1 MERIYKVFSN
11 LLGLGTTVLG
21 DAADL
26 IIALLAL
33 GCVAMLGDYVTTLN
47 PARYIRK
54 RVEEF
59 QENILDRYP
68 LDKIRGDDDAPGQDA
83 PEGVSEDSFTRD

>member
-1 MERIYKVFSN
+1 MERIYNVFSN

-21 DAADL
+21 NAADL

-33 GCVAMLGDYVTTLN
+33 GCVAIWGDYVTTLN

-54 RVEEF
+54 RVEECL
-59 QENILDRYP
+59 ENILDRYP
-68 LDKIRGDDDAPGQDA
+68 LNRIRGDDDSLARTSLFPRSRSLS
-83 PEGVSEDSFTRD
+83 V